1 MPLTVIQMVDYS
13 LSQAGLDSS
22 FQTQGKL
29 SLKVILESAVRD
41 FNWPF
46 LRTHTAVTNLVAG
59 TTSYALP
66 TNYSR
71 ADTCYLFSNSQRAAE
86 IALYD
91 PVTFERIK
99 NTSSSGVPA
108 MAYIDILTQAI
119 VFESAPVNG
128 SYAFQLH
135 YFKKDLDIDV
145 SGNTTD
151 NSVPAF
157 QDQKY
162 LIDKLIETFFEY
174 QDDSRKDGKMQE
186 SSAQL
191 GTSKKNVMDT
201 DANSTVILATPAF
214 RPGRRPTRGGGGG
227 AVF

>member
-29 SLKVILESAVRD
+29 SLKIILESAVRD

-46 LRTHTAVTNLVAG
+46 LRTATPVTNLVSG

-71 ADTCYLFSNSQRAAE
+71 SDTCYIYSDGQRGGE

-99 NTSSSGVPA
+99 NTSNSGVPA
-108 MAYIDILTQAI
+108 MAYIDILAQTI

-186 SSAQL
+186 SAAQL